1 MTRTVCGRCEM
12 DKCQCKT
19 IGATKMTS
27 DDIIQMAWEAGFQVL
42 LPQDH
47 VDGTGGVYVVEDEI
61 AGMLERFA
69 ALVAAAE
76 REACAKLCEEKQS
89 YFTLIP
95 CPDGISGC
103 LVAHHGPVQRK
114 KTATECAAAIRARG
128 EV

>member
-19 IGATKMTS
+19 IRATAMTR

-69 ALVAAAE
+69 ALVAAEKDKEIE
-76 REACAKLCEEKQS
+76 RLRKVLKKLEYFSDGTIRRYPTESEVEA
-89 YFTLIP
+89 
-95 CPDGISGC
+95 
-103 LVAHHGPVQRK
+103 
-114 KTATECAAAIRARG
+114 ARQ
-128 EV
+128 EQPK